1 MSQVLLIFFHA
12 FFLLPLCSEVWNW
25 QHQCSY
31 TNTDLQWKRS
41 NREKTITACFM
52 YSDELS
58 CALSLPL
65 TALAWH
71 PYHEE
76 LFVSGSSDG
85 SMIHWLVG

>member
-1 MSQVLLIFFHA
+1 MEEIKPRKKH
-12 FFLLPLCSEVWNW
+12 
-25 QHQCSY
+25 
-31 TNTDLQWKRS
+31 
-41 NREKTITACFM
+41 ACFM
-52 YSDELS
+52 CSDVLS

>member
-1 MSQVLLIFFHA
+1 MEEIKPRKKH
-12 FFLLPLCSEVWNW
+12 
-25 QHQCSY
+25 
-31 TNTDLQWKRS
+31 
-41 NREKTITACFM
+41 ACFM
-52 YSDELS
+52 CSDVLS

-85 SMIHWLVG
+85 SMIHWLVGHEGPQAEVANAHESSIWDLAWHPMGHILCR